1 MNKNIIDALE
11 KELSVASIETELTSA
26 QETNNALALWT
37 GEKSVKLT
45 SIETFTTEK
54 GVKYFRLFFMDS
66 LGIPMPSQFPDQLGN
81 IAIRHDQFLN
91 NFIPSMK
98 FIYTM
103 PSTTTPLDVVKI
115 LESDFHTFYFVTK
128 SSLKSW
134 GMSMFTVIDYKL
146 TSEKVRGVQA

>member
-1 MNKNIIDALE
+1 MEKNIIKALE
-11 KELSVASIETELTSA
+11 KELSIASIEAELTTA
-26 QETNNALALWT
+26 QAENNVLSLWT

-66 LGIPMPSQFPDQLGN
+66 VGVPMPSQFADQLGN

-98 FIYTM
+98 FIHTM
-103 PSTTTPLDVVKI
+103 PSTATPLDVIKL
-115 LESDFHTFYFVTK
+115 LESEFHTFYFVTK
-128 SSLKSW
+128 SSLKAW